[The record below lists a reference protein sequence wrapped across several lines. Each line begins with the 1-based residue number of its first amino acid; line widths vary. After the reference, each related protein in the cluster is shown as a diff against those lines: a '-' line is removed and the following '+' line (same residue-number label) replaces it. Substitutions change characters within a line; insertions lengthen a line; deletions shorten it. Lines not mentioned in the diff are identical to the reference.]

1 MIHVIATIE
10 LKPNSKEAYLPVLQ
24 KNVPNVKAEAG
35 CLAYEPAVDIDSGLP
50 AQGAVRE
57 NVVTIVEAWESL
69 EHLVAHLKTPH
80 MAAYRDAVADYVE
93 NVSVRIM
100 SPV

>member
-10 LKPNSKEAYLPVLQ
+10 LKPNSREDYLTVLRN
-24 KNVPNVKAEAG
+24 NVSNVKAEVG
-35 CLAYEPAVDIDSGLP
+35 CLGYEPAVDIDSGLP

-57 NVVTIVEAWESL
+57 NVVTLVEAWESL
-69 EHLVAHLKTPH
+69 DHLVAHLKTPH

-93 NVSVRIM
+93 NVSIQIM
-100 SPV
+100 EPA